1 MRRSSA
7 RKAIQ
12 EGGGNNYTAC
22 RQVKTSILKGMPWAS
37 FLPSGI
43 WRRGKM
49 RTKLDKLKAELH
61 KFELRA
67 SRTQHSIDHGPG
79 SEDEM
84 GDIDVL
90 DVNNVC
96 MSLGGGLW

>member
-49 RTKLDKLKAELH
+49 RTKLDKLKAEL
-61 KFELRA
+61 
-67 SRTQHSIDHGPG
+67 QHSIDHGPG